1 MTFSAIVVTVSDSVS
16 RGDTDD
22 RSGPVAEAALTS
34 RDFEVR
40 PRRTV
45 PDEAAL
51 IGNLLINL
59 IGQGVDLIVTT
70 GGTGFG
76 PRDVTPE
83 ATRSVID
90 REAPGLAELMRAEG
104 RKNTPMAALSRGIA
118 GSRSKTLILNLP
130 GSPKAVEEN
139 LNAVLPVL
147 PHALETLCG
156 YTAHPEGAP
165 EPE

>member
-1 MTFSAIVVTVSDSVS
+1 MTFTAVVVTVSDSVS
-16 RGDTDD
+16 LGDAKDI
-22 RSGPVAEAALTS
+22 SGACAEEILAAKG
-34 RDFEVR
+34 FELR
-40 PRRTV
+40 PRRNV
-45 PDEAAL
+45 PDEGTL

-83 ATRSVID
+83 ATRSVVD

-104 RKNTPMAALSRGIA
+104 RKKTPMAALSRGIV
-118 GSRSKTLILNLP
+118 GSRSKTLIVNLP
-130 GSPKAVEEN
+130 GSPKAVEES
-139 LNAVLPVL
+139 LEALSPVL

-156 YTAHPEGAP
+156 YTAHPHGTPSP
-165 EPE
+165 E